1 MHHSKA
7 KYNKGGQEVSQ
18 KKEST
23 EPHTQALQ
31 SFEIKIKDNPLNGV
45 HADIQK
51 EAREKKILL
60 KQVNRIEKL

>member
-7 KYNKGGQEVSQ
+7 KYNKGGPS
-18 KKEST
+18 
-23 EPHTQALQ
+23 EPQTQALQ

-51 EAREKKILL
+51 EATKQIFLL
-60 KQVNRIEKL
+60 KQVNALRNCD